1 MSNLEVHPQETVC
14 PPSDAAGPSVRL
26 WPARE
31 VPLGGIRAMTVSR
44 TLPQRALPTVG
55 AWCFLDSYGPGSDA
69 MTVLPHPHIGL
80 QTVSWLLSGT
90 IRHRD
95 SLGSDVLVRP
105 GALNLMTAGAGVA
118 HSEFS
123 VQLSEEDDDDG
134 VISGLQLWVALPDRA
149 RNQPAR
155 FEQHT
160 GLPVLRAGNCAAT
173 VIIGSLGG
181 AVSRALIHTPLLAAD
196 VSVGG
201 AGRMALPLDPGF
213 EHAVLVL
220 DGALEIDGVPVPPGP
235 LAHLGT
241 GRSGLDIA
249 AAEGTRFILIG
260 GEPFEEE
267 LLMWWNFVGR
277 THDEIVRARHD
288 WEDGSSRFP
297 VVPGHGPEAG
307 AEAGRIPAP
316 PLPAVRLSPRRR
328 SGI

>member
-1 MSNLEVHPQETVC
+1 MSNLEAHPQETVC
-14 PPSDAAGPSVRL
+14 PPSDDEGPSVRL
-26 WPARE
+26 LPARE

-44 TLPQRALPTVG
+44 TLPQRGLPTIG

-80 QTVSWLLSGT
+80 QTVSWLLTGT

-105 GALNLMTAGAGVA
+105 GELNLMTAGAGVA

-123 VQLSEEDDDDG
+123 VRPPKEDDDG
-134 VISGLQLWVALPDRA
+134 TLRGLQLWVALPDRV
-149 RNQPAR
+149 RQQGPR
-155 FEQHT
+155 FEQHSE
-160 GLPVLRAGNCAAT
+160 LPVLHGRNYAAT

-181 AVSRALIHTPLLAAD
+181 AVSPALVHTPLLAAD
-196 VSVGG
+196 VSVGA
-201 AGRMALPLDPGF
+201 AGEVSMPLDPGF
-213 EHAVLVL
+213 EHAVLAL
-220 DGALEIDGVPVPPGP
+220 DGALKIDGVPVSPGP

-241 GRSGLDIA
+241 GRSGLDAA
-249 AAEGTRFILIG
+249 AAEGARFLLIG

-277 THDEIVRARHD
+277 NHDEIVRARQD
-288 WEDGSSRFP
+288 WEDRSGRFP
-297 VVPGHGPEAG
+297 EVRGHGPDAK

-316 PLPAVRLSPRRR
+316 PMPAVRLSPRRR
-328 SGI
+328 CGS